1 MNKRTAAYRHA
12 ESNSVADECRETGQT
27 HQKSKCLV
35 KLPRDCTVYCGETLR
50 DEIWGSHE
58 PEKMR
63 VCDCIIRISKS
74 KISLVELKGGHPK
87 SNVLEQFN
95 GGIAMLK
102 KIADMPKTVC
112 LQAVLFTNH
121 GFTDRSEGRVLKK
134 PLRGVT
140 PPVTICKFACG
151 KQLPDLYVQK
161 CRLV

>member
-1 MNKRTAAYRHA
+1 MAAYRLA
-12 ESNSVADECRETGQT
+12 ESNSATDRCRETGQS
-27 HQKSKCLV
+27 HQKSKCSV
-35 KLPRDCTVYCGETLR
+35 RLPRGCTVYCGKALQN
-50 DEIWGSHE
+50 EIFGSHE
-58 PEKMR
+58 PERMR
-63 VCDCIIRISKS
+63 VCDCIILISKS

-87 SNVLEQFN
+87 SSVLEQFN

-121 GFTDRSEGRVLKK
+121 GFTDRSERMVLKK

-140 PPVTICKFACG
+140 PPVTIRKFACG
-151 KQLPDLYVQK
+151 KQLPDLYVPK